1 MIIDGRTVSN
11 GATVEGDVCLIGAGA
26 AGITLAAQLKDSAT
40 RTILLESGGLSP
52 DPVTQ
57 SLYAGEN
64 VGIAYQPLDRAR
76 SRFFGGSTSCWGGW
90 CRPLDGLDFEERAW
104 MPNSGWP
111 FARSAL
117 DSHYARAAEYLRLSP
132 EYDTAVWSERL
143 RPENISLL
151 PIEGDVLQNMMIQL
165 SPPGDF
171 GALYKEELEKS
182 AAVRVILYSN
192 VVKLQSSENAA
203 VIENVT
209 ARTLTGSEFRVR
221 ARYFVLCSGGIEN
234 ARLLLLSNDRRPNGL
249 GNDHDVVGRYFMDHP
264 RFKSGRL
271 RLKSENRH
279 RPLYDVTMAMR
290 GQIGRKGKTH
300 RVAAHIAPTAR
311 AQRDLRLPNSRSYF
325 EAHYAAKMSKGYLWL
340 RAMRQQWRGR
350 RVFGYSGMRVLG
362 EALEGLPEALS
373 SVPLALWGV
382 LDLYANLPF
391 IEREFQFESVIEP
404 APNPESRVTLSSQRD
419 RLGLFQT
426 RLDWRLSEQDYAAA
440 NSLKALLRDE
450 LQRQDI
456 VSLVS
461 PNRPDGEDASET
473 KVMGCWHHMGTTRMH
488 KDRRKGVVDEN
499 LKVHGVE
506 NLFISGSSVFPTA
519 GSDCPTITLV
529 ALSIRLA
536 AHLRQVMVVQPNG

>member
-11 GATVEGDVCLIGAGA
+11 GATVGGDVCLIGAGA
-26 AGITLAAQLKDSAT
+26 AGITLATELNDGAA
-40 RTILLESGGLSP
+40 RVVLLESGGLSP

-64 VGIAYQPLDRAR
+64 VGIAYEPLDRAR

-90 CRPLDGLDFEERAW
+90 CRPLDPLDFEERPW

-111 FARSAL
+111 FGRSAL
-117 DSHYARAAEYLRLSP
+117 DSYYARAAKYLRLSL
-132 EYDTAVWSERL
+132 EYDTGVWSEQL

-151 PIEGDVLQNMMIQL
+151 PIEGDVLHNMMIQL
-165 SPPGDF
+165 SSPGTF
-171 GALYKEELEKS
+171 GPVHKGDLERSSTVK
-182 AAVRVILYSN
+182 VILYSN
-192 VVKLQSSENAA
+192 VVKLDTCENTK
-203 VIENVT
+203 VIESV
-209 ARTLTGSEFRVR
+209 RVKTLTGSGFSVC

-234 ARLLLLSNDRRPNGL
+234 ARLLLLSNDHRPNGL

-271 RLKSENRH
+271 HLKGENRY
-279 RPLYDVTMAMR
+279 RPLYDVTMAMK
-290 GQIGRKGKTH
+290 GQIGPKGKTQ
-300 RVAAHIAPTAR
+300 RVATHLAPTPR
-311 AQRDLRLPNSRSYF
+311 AQHDLKLPNSRSYF
-325 EAHYAAKMSKGYLWL
+325 EARYAAHMSRGYLWL
-340 RAMRQQWRGR
+340 RAMRRQWRGR
-350 RVFGYSGMRVLG
+350 RVFGYSRMSVLG
-362 EALEGLPEALS
+362 EVLEGLPAALS
-373 SVPLALWGV
+373 SAPLALLGAV
-382 LDLYANLPF
+382 DLYTNLPF
-391 IEREFQFESVIEP
+391 IEREFQFESVMEP
-404 APNPESRVTLSSQRD
+404 VPNPESRVTLSTQRD

-450 LQRQDI
+450 LQRQGI
-456 VSLVS
+456 VTLVS
-461 PNRPDGEDASET
+461 PDREDASET

-488 KDRRKGVVDEN
+488 KDRRRGVVDEN

-506 NLFISGSSVFPTA
+506 NLFISGSSVFPTV

-536 AHLRQVMVVQPNG
+536 AHLRQVMVVRPNG